1 MWPAVCALLA
11 EGVEAPSHRER
22 AGRRRA
28 GPRRGTSA
36 RIESDESSRRRWLAQ
51 RAAASLER
59 GLSGTA
65 TYVHGRDASAT
76 LTQTKAS
83 AGRVPYSTAL
93 FCAVTLVYSTVLYC
107 SVL

>member
-1 MWPAVCALLA
+1 MLA

-65 TYVHGRDASAT
+65 TYVHGRVYGEIQAIGSWVRQIEASVGKSR
-76 LTQTKAS
+76 QVDDDGKS
-83 AGRVPYSTAL
+83 
-93 FCAVTLVYSTVLYC
+93 
-107 SVL
+107 